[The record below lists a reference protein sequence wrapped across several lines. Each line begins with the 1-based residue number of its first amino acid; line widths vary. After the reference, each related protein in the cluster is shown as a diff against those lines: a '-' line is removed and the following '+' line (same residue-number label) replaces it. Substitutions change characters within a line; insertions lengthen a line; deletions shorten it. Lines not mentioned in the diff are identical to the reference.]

1 MQNEVKDFNL
11 SKRVPQMHISLIA
24 RCKKRAELVIIQ
36 VRVAVSGSKRSLLT
50 TKIEGYFDDWRVNRF
65 VGLGSKEK
73 NEDLHE
79 TKNRI
84 TNIYNALKEV
94 NSPYITAKHILD
106 IFAGKATIHQPF
118 KEKPVAEKSITDILI
133 ALAKKKFE
141 DKSIIEEGF
150 NAYVRDIEKIQR
162 FFVHISQPA
171 MSYTDFTYTIFEDF
185 VKWFRN
191 TPFRKKELD
200 RPKKNAHIKKFTHII
215 SAGNAYALRKGYT
228 KTVLP
233 KYERF
238 VSDAEET
245 EFLSAIEL
253 QKLEDWEIETFSTID
268 KIRDVF
274 LFSCYT
280 GFQWCDMKVFSTDF
294 TELYNN
300 EEWIIKPREKTGV
313 KQLLPFFP
321 KAKEILE
328 KYKGVLPIGNAQE
341 HTNTLAF
348 MMKSLGINKHI
359 TNRCGRKTAGMVWLN
374 SGISIEVVSKMLGH
388 ANIDTTQRHY
398 ATVLLERIDRETKHL
413 RQTQANEPA
422 TNELKSLN
430 ELTEPTNASKTPADF
445 PADFDKMVQMLAD
458 AVAQKIK
465 VA

>member
-1 MQNEVKDFNL
+1 MQNETKDFKL
-11 SKRVPQMHISLIA
+11 SVRVPQMHISLIA
-24 RCKKRAELVIIQ
+24 RRKRRAELVIIQ
-36 VRVAVSGSKRSLLT
+36 VRVAVNGKRSLLT
-50 TKIEGYFDDWRVNRF
+50 TKIVGYFDDWRVNRF

-94 NSPYITAKHILD
+94 NSPHITAKHILD
-106 IFAGKATIHQPF
+106 VLAGKATLNELF
-118 KEKPVAEKSITDILI
+118 KEKAKAEKPITEVLI
-133 ALAKKKFE
+133 ELANKKID
-141 DKSIIEEGF
+141 DKTIIEEGF

-162 FFVHISQPA
+162 FFNHISQPT
-171 MSYTDFTYTIFEDF
+171 MSYADFNYTVFEDF

-191 TPFRKKELD
+191 TPFKKKELK
-200 RPKKNAHIKKFTHII
+200 RPKKNAHVKKFTYII

-228 KTVLP
+228 TAILP

-253 QKLEDWEIETFSTID
+253 QKLEDWEIEEFSIID

-280 GFQWCDMKVFSTDF
+280 GFQWCDMRAFSMDF
-294 TELYNN
+294 IEIYNN
-300 EEWIIKPREKTGV
+300 DEWLIKPREKTKV

-328 KYKGVLPIGNAQE
+328 KYEGVLPIGNAQE

-388 ANIDTTQRHY
+388 ANIDTTQKHY
-398 ATVLLERIDRETKHL
+398 ATVLLERIDRETRHL
-413 RQTQANEPA
+413 RQTDITAVAEKETTTNAPGEEPA
-422 TNELKSLN
+422 N
-430 ELTEPTNASKTPADF
+430 
-445 PADFDKMVQMLAD
+445 FDKMVQMLAD